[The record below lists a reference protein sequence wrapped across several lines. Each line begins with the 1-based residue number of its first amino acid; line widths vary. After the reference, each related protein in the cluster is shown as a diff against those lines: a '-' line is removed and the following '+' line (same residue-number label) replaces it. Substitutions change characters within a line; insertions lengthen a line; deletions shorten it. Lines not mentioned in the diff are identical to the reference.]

1 MKKNIIEVTGKDEF
15 KGIITQNARTGN
27 KLRETE
33 KGHFVLAKEEG
44 MAYRDFSDSEKYK
57 IYVKPDKILTLDDIS
72 CEHYFIP
79 EEAFVHSHLLLGYYA
94 RYGIDRFSSDQCS
107 ELEIGALEEAFG
119 PLIDDTDF
127 LSEHNIKVSNLVGH
141 LSFDGE
147 KFGVY
152 DTYYF
157 EQNPKSFAKLHDYE
171 TLKDYNREKVLD
183 ALLNEL
189 AVFSGDETIRNESNS
204 DDLFKHL
211 KQKPGK
217 TISKNNKR
225 R

>member
-1 MKKNIIEVTGKDEF
+1 MF
-15 KGIITQNARTGN
+15 Q
-27 KLRETE
+27 
-33 KGHFVLAKEEG
+33 
-44 MAYRDFSDSEKYK
+44 
-57 IYVKPDKILTLDDIS
+57 
-72 CEHYFIP
+72 HYAELQFQ
-79 EEAFVHSHLLLGYYA
+79 HYA
-94 RYGIDRFSSDQCS
+94 
-107 ELEIGALEEAFG
+107 ELH
-119 PLIDDTDF
+119 TDF
-127 LSEHNIKVSNLVGH
+127 LSENNIKVSNLVGH

-157 EQNPKSFAKLHDYE
+157 EQNPESFEKLHDYE
-171 TLKDYNREKVLD
+171 TLKEYNRERVVES
-183 ALLNEL
+183 LLNAL
-189 AVFSGDETIRNESNS
+189 AVFSGDETILNESNS